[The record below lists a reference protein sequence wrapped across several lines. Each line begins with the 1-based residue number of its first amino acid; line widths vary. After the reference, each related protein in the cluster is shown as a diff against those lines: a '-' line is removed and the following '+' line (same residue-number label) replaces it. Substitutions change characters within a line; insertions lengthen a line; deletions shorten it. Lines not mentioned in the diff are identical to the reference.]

1 MLKYKIDVLQAITE
15 AGYTSYQIRKE
26 KLIGEN
32 ALQSIRDNKM
42 IGMKALDQLCSLLDL
57 QPGDLIKY
65 EKGVME

>member
-26 KLIGEN
+26 KLLGEN
-32 ALQSIRDNKM
+32 ALQAVRDNKM

-65 EKGVME
+65 EK